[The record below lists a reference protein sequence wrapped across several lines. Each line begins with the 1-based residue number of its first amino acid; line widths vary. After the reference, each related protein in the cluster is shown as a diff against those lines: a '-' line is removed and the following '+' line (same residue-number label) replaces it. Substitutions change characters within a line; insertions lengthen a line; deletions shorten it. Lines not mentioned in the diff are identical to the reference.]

1 MPYDTETHQMGTR
14 LEMRWSWELVLISY
28 VVSVLGSYT
37 TTQLMCQVHKSKSR
51 TKSLGWILM
60 ASITFGGCAI
70 WSMHFVGM
78 MAMDIGIPITFD
90 VGLTIAS
97 VVVAVVATFG
107 TFAFEVLWVG
117 GYVQVKDL
125 DKEERGS
132 TTTLVDEEAI
142 LEMPIIE
149 GSRRW
154 TLSGAFLEDGAYTPS
169 DAMGRPNL
177 DHLLPTPLGTSQAF
191 SGRICGTWALGRFVW
206 TFWET
211 LSAGI
216 VFKGLLLGFTV
227 VGMHYTGMMAMRMDA
242 VIVWDGWV
250 VVLSV
255 LDAWFVC
262 VVAFCFMP
270 IEVDLVKQ
278 FVFSLIA
285 GAGVALMHY
294 TGMLA
299 ATFYTTLPPPY
310 NKGGYPASL
319 PFSISAIALL
329 TCIISYMMLAHTL
342 TQSRNKLADM
352 ILTKRRLWKVM
363 AEKEAAELANKVKTD
378 FISVA
383 SHEIRTPLHA
393 ISGYTELIEHT
404 PLTEEQKIYLDCI
417 KTGCYTI
424 QLITNNVLD
433 FAKLERGNAE
443 TRARPVELDMRRLAA
458 DVVRSC
464 APVKDEGKCVDVIL
478 SVEQSVPLMVFVDEI
493 YATRIIMNLVSN
505 AVKFTSTGYVLVRIL
520 WDREGG
526 DALVM
531 RVEDTGEGIPESF
544 LGTVFEPFRQVDTSL
559 TRKHAG
565 TGLGLSICKQL
576 VQRMSGT
583 VHVESTPGLGSTFT
597 IRLPMADETHAELVR
612 TPVRRV
618 SVPTVKPVMWFWCR
632 SERTERLLARIWE
645 GWGYETAS
653 VDRRVETRGSIL
665 WTDIEL
671 CRRDPSTLDG
681 LLASMPQ
688 LVLVCYDDLGSED
701 AWVTRCDGILL
712 VKRPVIVHVVVGMV
726 EETLGVPNGV
736 AEESAAVENG
746 VVIPAGRRRSV
757 SEPIFSSG
765 PGGVGGVSDTDPRSG
780 VSGTAQ
786 SIDEKG
792 TPSIYKGRILL
803 VEDNVVNQ
811 KLGIR
816 ILTKMSYQVDLAT
829 NGQEALDKTLAQSYD
844 CILMDCQMP
853 IMSGLESTRRIRA
866 LEERGVQICRRH
878 DKRIPIIALTANVSA
893 ESRAEC
899 DKAGMDGFLPKPLNL
914 KELGEVVGGFVG
926 G

>member
-1 MPYDTETHQMGTR
+1 MVLPVMPNDTETHQMGTR

-78 MAMDIGIPITFD
+78 MALDIGIPITFD

-132 TTTLVDEEAI
+132 TMTLVDEETI
-142 LEMPIIE
+142 LDMPMIE

-154 TLSGAFLEDGAYTPS
+154 TLSGAFMEDGGYAPS

-177 DHLLPTPLGTSQAF
+177 DHLLPTPLGTPQAF
-191 SGRICGTWALGRFVW
+191 SNRICGTWALGRFVW

-211 LSAGI
+211 LSARI

-278 FVFSLIA
+278 FMFSLIA
-285 GAGVALMHY
+285 GAG
-294 TGMLA
+294 
-299 ATFYTTLPPPY
+299 
-310 NKGGYPASL
+310 
-319 PFSISAIALL
+319 
-329 TCIISYMMLAHTL
+329 
-342 TQSRNKLADM
+342 
-352 ILTKRRLWKVM
+352 
-363 AEKEAAELANKVKTD
+363 
-378 FISVA
+378 
-383 SHEIRTPLHA
+383 TPLHA
-393 ISGYTELIEHT
+393 ISGYTELIAHT

-493 YATRIIMNLVSN
+493 YVTRIIMNLVSN

-520 WDREGG
+520 WDRQDG

-544 LGTVFEPFRQVDTSL
+544 LGTVFEPFRQADTSL

-583 VHVESTPGLGSTFT
+583 VHVESTHGLGSAFT
-597 IRLPMADETHAELVR
+597 IRLPMADETHAELVH

-653 VDRRVETRGSIL
+653 VDRRVQTRGAIV

-671 CRRDPSTLDG
+671 CRRDPSTLEG
-681 LLASMPQ
+681 LLASMPK
-688 LVLVCYDDLGSED
+688 LVLVCYDELGSED

-712 VKRPVIVHVVVGMV
+712 VKRPVIVHVVAAMV
-726 EETLGVPNGV
+726 EETLVIPNGT
-736 AEESAAVENG
+736 AIPDENAPVENG
-746 VVIPAGRRRSV
+746 AVFPAGRRRSV

-765 PGGVGGVSDTDPRSG
+765 PDTTPQSG
-780 VSGTAQ
+780 VSGSAQ
-786 SIDEKG
+786 SKDEKG
-792 TPSIYKGRILL
+792 EPGMHKGRILL
-803 VEDNVVNQ
+803 VEDNVVKSKNSVS
-811 KLGIR
+811 R
-816 ILTKMSYQVDLAT
+816 ILTKNVPTKSTLRPM
-829 NGQEALDKTLAQSYD
+829 GQEALDKTLAQSYD
-844 CILMDCQMP
+844 CIPHALPNAHHVWPGIHTTDT
-853 IMSGLESTRRIRA
+853 STRRT
-866 LEERGVQICRRH
+866 RG
-878 DKRIPIIALTANVSA
+878 PTLSA
-893 ESRAEC
+893 SEQENTDYCVDCQCISRE
-899 DKAGMDGFLPKPLNL
+899 
-914 KELGEVVGGFVG
+914 
-926 G
+926 